1 MEAAERQMVVVE
13 VVSPT
18 NIALVKYW
26 GKHPRYPGLFIPTK
40 SSISLN
46 IASFT
51 TRTRL
56 TAERG
61 PNEVRFS
68 LNGRKVG
75 ESEEEFAYVRDFFDR
90 ISRRYGFAKNY
101 SYDVESRNNF
111 PTASGFASS
120 ASGFSALAVAF
131 ARVVEKSGE
140 TPPLDD
146 REVSVI
152 ARLGSGSAARSVPSK
167 GGLVIWHRGYD
178 GARDGASASAASFAE
193 SLYGPDHF
201 AELALICVSAGGG
214 QKKVKSRAGMDES
227 VRTAKG
233 YWRWVEQEER
243 ELLPSMLRT
252 VGKRD
257 WAAMF
262 GLVREASDNFH
273 RVCLETRPPVAY
285 LNDTSKKIVR
295 LVGPPEQAA
304 YTFDAGPNAV
314 VIALKDRAKELKSA
328 LVDLVGKENV
338 VESAVGAGP
347 LEV

>member
-1 MEAAERQMVVVE
+1 MADVD
-13 VVSPT
+13 VVSPA

-56 TAERG
+56 KTKKG
-61 PNEVRFS
+61 PNEIRFS

-75 ESEEEFAYVRDFFDR
+75 EEEEEFAYVRDFFGR
-90 ISRRYGFAKNY
+90 LSTRYRFAKRY
-101 SYDVESRNNF
+101 SYLIESRNNF

-131 ARVVEKSGE
+131 ARAMEGQGE
-140 TPPLDD
+140 TPRLGD
-146 REVSVI
+146 RDVSVI
-152 ARLGSGSAARSVPSK
+152 ARLGSGSATRSVPSK

-178 GARDGASASAASFAE
+178 GAPDGAAASAASFAE
-193 SLYGPDHF
+193 SLYGPSHF
-201 AELALICVSAGGG
+201 AELALICVNAGGG

-233 YWRWVEQEER
+233 YWRWVEREEK

-252 VGKRD
+252 VRRKD

-273 RVCLETRPPVAY
+273 RVCRETEPPIAY
-285 LNDTSKKIVR
+285 LNDTSRKIVR
-295 LVGPPEQAA
+295 LIGPPEQAA

-314 VIALKDRAKELKSA
+314 VIALKDRAKGLRSA
-328 LVDLVGKENV
+328 FAGLVGKRNV
-338 VESAVGAGP
+338 VQSAVGAGP
-347 LEV
+347 VEA

>member
-1 MEAAERQMVVVE
+1 MEAAERRMVAVE
-13 VVSPT
+13 VLSPT

-46 IASFT
+46 VASFT

-56 TAERG
+56 TTERG

-68 LNGRKVG
+68 LNGRKIS
-75 ESEEEFAYVRDFFDR
+75 EKEEEFAYVRDFFDR
-90 ISRRYGFAKNY
+90 VSTRHGFAKKY
-101 SYDVESRNNF
+101 SYDIESRNNF

-131 ARVVEKSGE
+131 ARSIEKLGE

-146 REVSVI
+146 RDVSVI
-152 ARLGSGSAARSVPSK
+152 ARLGSGSATRSVPSK

-178 GARDGASASAASFAE
+178 GARDGTAASTASFAE

-201 AELALICVSAGGG
+201 AELTLICVNAGRG

-233 YWRWVEQEER
+233 YWRWVEHEET
-243 ELLPSMLRT
+243 ELLPSMLRKI
-252 VGKRD
+252 GEKD

-262 GLVREASDNFH
+262 GLVKEASDSFH
-273 RVCLETRPPVAY
+273 RICLETRPPIAY
-285 LNDTSKKIVR
+285 LNDTSKRIVQ
-295 LVGPPEQAA
+295 LVESLELAA

-314 VIALKDRAKELKSA
+314 VIALKDQAKELKSA
-328 LVDLVGKENV
+328 VVDLVGEENV